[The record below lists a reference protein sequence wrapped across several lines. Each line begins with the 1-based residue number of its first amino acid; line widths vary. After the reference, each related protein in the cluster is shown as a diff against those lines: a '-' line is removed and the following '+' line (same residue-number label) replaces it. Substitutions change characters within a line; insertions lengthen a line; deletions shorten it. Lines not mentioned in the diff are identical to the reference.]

1 MNLFTFDKAE
11 RLTLKRDIDN
21 LFDTGRPVSVAPL
34 RLIFRPAV
42 SRDVPVKVLI
52 TVPRKKFRK
61 AVHRNRIKRLMR
73 EAWRLNRQQLF
84 DQLSSTIYLDIA
96 FIYIGDKANISYS
109 EIESSLVKGFE
120 KIVRQLS

>member
-34 RLIFRPAV
+34 RLIYRPAAT
-42 SRDVPVKVLI
+42 RDVPVKVLV
-52 TVPRKKFRK
+52 TVPRKKFKR
-61 AVHRNRIKRLMR
+61 AVHRNRIKRLIR

-84 DQLSSTIYLDIA
+84 NHLSSTIYLDMA
-96 FIYIGDKANISYS
+96 FIYVGDKTDISFS

-120 KIVRQLS
+120 KIVQQLT